1 MNIAFSALLVLILV
15 LPGIVLRYSYAR
27 GPWRWSHPTSLR
39 PLADEVAYSVV
50 SATALHLLW
59 IHLARW
65 LGAHPDLGAV
75 MVLLT
80 GAYGPDGRLLEPT
93 LASIT
98 GNVGAIGSYFGS
110 LYVFSALAGTLA
122 HFAIR
127 RTGLD
132 RRFRP
137 VRFSNDWYYL
147 LSGEVME
154 FGEVGGAEK
163 NIAGVYLSAV
173 VEMGGSAYLFRG
185 IVADFS
191 YDSDGQLDRI
201 LLRAAHR
208 RRLDDDRSSTD
219 PVRGDEERY
228 YDIRGDFLVLRYSE
242 LKTLNLDY
250 FEIEETGEV
259 GASGGASDATPG
271 GEPGVGV
278 GGGVPHGDLAPM
290 AEVVVRETPS

>member
-15 LPGIVLRYSYAR
+15 LPGIALRYSYAR

-50 SATALHLLW
+50 SATGLHLLW
-59 IHLARW
+59 IQLAQAF
-65 LGAHPDLGAV
+65 GAQPDLTAV

-80 GAYGPDGRLLEPT
+80 GAYGPEARLLEPT

-98 GNVGAIGSYFGS
+98 GSVGGIGTYFGS
-110 LYVFSALAGTLA
+110 LYLFSAMAGTAA

-127 RTGLD
+127 RTRLD
-132 RRFRP
+132 RRFRAI
-137 VRFSNDWYYL
+137 RFSNDWYYL

-154 FGEVGGAEK
+154 FGELGAPEK

-208 RRLDDDRSSTD
+208 RKLSDDRTSAD
-219 PVRGDEERY
+219 PPRSDEERY

-242 LKTLNLDY
+242 IKTLNLDY
-250 FEIEETGEV
+250 FEIEETGELAGAEAHGPVPAPVPEGAPAIVAAGGTV
-259 GASGGASDATPG
+259 GLDADGGA
-271 GEPGVGV
+271 
-278 GGGVPHGDLAPM
+278 AP
-290 AEVVVRETPS
+290 AP

>member
-1 MNIAFSALLVLILV
+1 MNIAFSALLVLVLV
-15 LPGIVLRYSYAR
+15 LPGITLRYAYAR

-50 SATALHLLW
+50 AATGLHLLW
-59 IHLARW
+59 IYLAQYV
-65 LGAHPDLGAV
+65 GAQPDLTAV

-98 GNVGAIGSYFGS
+98 GNPGAIGTYFGS
-110 LYVFSALAGTLA
+110 LYAFSAAAGTLA
-122 HFAIR
+122 HYVIR
-127 RTGLD
+127 RARLD
-132 RRFRP
+132 LRSRP
-137 VRFSNDWYYL
+137 LRFSNDWYYL

-154 FGEVGGAEK
+154 FGELGGGEK

-173 VEMGGSAYLFRG
+173 VELGGSAYLFRG

-208 RRLDDDRSSTD
+208 RKLSDDRSSSD
-219 PVRGDEERY
+219 PTRSDADRY
-228 YDIRGDFLVLRYSE
+228 YDVRGDFLVLRYSE
-242 LKTLNLDY
+242 IKTLNLDY
-250 FEIEETGEV
+250 FEIEETDEV
-259 GASGGASDATPG
+259 ALPAGITAS
-271 GEPGVGV
+271 
-278 GGGVPHGDLAPM
+278 
-290 AEVVVRETPS
+290 